1 MTKKI
6 LTLFLITILGG
17 TVMAKDF
24 EQPFSKGEINP
35 YNKFFTGTTYL
46 NLFVAKDD
54 IWNSSIANV
63 TFEKGARTNWHKH
76 SG

>member
-1 MTKKI
+1 MTNRL

-24 EQPFSKGEINP
+24 EQPFGKGEINP

-46 NLFVAKDD
+46 KP
-54 IWNSSIANV
+54 
-63 TFEKGARTNWHKH
+63 R
-76 SG
+76 